1 METAPDA
8 RGYFVGDYEGL
19 ARAGSSFVSFF
30 AMAND
35 GNLANRTDIF
45 ESTLNP

>member
-8 RGYFVGDYEGL
+8 NGYFVGDYEGL
-19 ARAGSSFVSFF
+19 ARAGISFVAFF
-30 AMAND
+30 GMAND